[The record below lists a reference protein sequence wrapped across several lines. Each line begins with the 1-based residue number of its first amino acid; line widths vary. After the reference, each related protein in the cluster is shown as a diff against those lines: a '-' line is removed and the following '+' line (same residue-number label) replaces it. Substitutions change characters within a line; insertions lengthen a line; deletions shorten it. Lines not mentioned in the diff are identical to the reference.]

1 MAAQLCCLIVLI
13 WYLSGCLKVS
23 IIYSFCCHRCSHPVV
38 VVDVDIQKPDTGYL
52 SVIERPGQLSKS
64 VSRQTSS
71 GTQSPQSPQS
81 PQSSQSPQS
90 PQFSQ
95 SSPSPPEYT
104 GYTEPLSEGEDE
116 DMDVAPAKNESERT
130 GLSGAAV
137 EEAIASREKMLKQRK
152 EDGEKISADS
162 KFSSNGGLGVP
173 SELNE
178 CEEGSSTGGRP
189 RHQKG
194 HSFSSNFKLRALS
207 ISPLAH
213 SSIFDQELKNKLQ
226 ETQQAQDR
234 EEAED
239 EAIEDFNG
247 AVSGNDRMMVKDW
260 RGKRISVPV
269 RVEPKVYFA
278 AERTFLVSHSHSIP
292 SHVP

>member
-1 MAAQLCCLIVLI
+1 MAAQLCCLIVLT

-71 GTQSPQSPQS
+71 GT
-81 PQSSQSPQS
+81 QSPQS

-178 CEEGSSTGGRP
+178 CEEGSSTGSRP

-226 ETQQAQDR
+226 ETQQAQNR

-247 AVSGNDRMMVKDW
+247 AVSGNDRTMVKDW